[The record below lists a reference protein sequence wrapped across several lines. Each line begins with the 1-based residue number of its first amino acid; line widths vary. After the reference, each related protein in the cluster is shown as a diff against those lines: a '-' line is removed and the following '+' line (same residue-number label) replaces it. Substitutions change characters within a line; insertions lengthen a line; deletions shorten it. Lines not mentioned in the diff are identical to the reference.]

1 MENPVNDL
9 FDGWPWLHLNL
20 AHKTTQMAHWLRCGT
35 RIELYVD
42 FAIHPLFTVI
52 NNSLQQQHINLL
64 VFVRRS
70 GWRPIP
76 VQSSPPVPPAT
87 KGFFQVN
94 LSGLLTHLQMV
105 NTNSSRNRNG
115 NDRPGSF
122 ALALVAKLQMSDPI
136 LQALIDQDF
145 IPVPL
150 TLSSI
155 QSLYGRSKGLGG

>member
-20 AHKTTQMAHWLRCGT
+20 ADETTQMAHWLRCGT

-52 NNSLQQQHINLL
+52 NNSLQQQYINLL

-76 VQSSPPVPPAT
+76 VQSSPLVPPAT
-87 KGFFQVN
+87 VPRERLLPGQSFWSADSSPDGEYQQQQEQERKRQTW
-94 LSGLLTHLQMV
+94 LIRTRSGRQIANV
-105 NTNSSRNRNG
+105 RP
-115 NDRPGSF
+115 DPPGSHWPG
-122 ALALVAKLQMSDPI
+122 LHP
-136 LQALIDQDF
+136 
-145 IPVPL
+145 
-150 TLSSI
+150 SSSH
-155 QSLYGRSKGLGG
+155 SLFDTISLRSE